1 MKTNIDLSRPT
12 EFREMCARIMGTLSG
27 CVKPTMYES
36 SQANKKTKKKKK
48 NIYIY
53 IYIYNI

>member
-27 CVKPTMYES
+27 CVKPTMYE
-36 SQANKKTKKKKK
+36 
-48 NIYIY
+48 IYFY
-53 IYIYNI
+53 IKYLYI